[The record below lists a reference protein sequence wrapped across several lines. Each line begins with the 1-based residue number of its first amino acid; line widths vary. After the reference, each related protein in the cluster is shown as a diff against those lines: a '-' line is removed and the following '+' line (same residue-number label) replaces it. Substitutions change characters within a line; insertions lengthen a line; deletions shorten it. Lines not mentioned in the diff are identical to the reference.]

1 MIENKRII
9 FLFELYLSLK
19 KTLNLNIDQN
29 NHDYLFLL
37 DFFSFNHC
45 SHLMDYW
52 SKNNDQCSFN
62 IKSSVTK

>member
-37 DFFSFNHC
+37 DFF
-45 SHLMDYW
+45 HLII
-52 SKNNDQCSFN
+52 NGLL
-62 IKSSVTK
+62 V